1 MLDNA
6 FRRLRT
12 LLAHSLARNIGWLFL
27 FQISTYLSFLLVI
40 PWLTHVLPVSEYG
53 AVMAVMAA
61 AQFCF
66 ILTDYGFSASATY
79 EVARCRGDAIRV
91 QDVIA
96 QVHGAKIYLVVLA
109 CLGLWLLSMVP
120 SYQAHGVLFVYAG
133 FAVVFQAYQPV
144 WLLQGLENMKAYA
157 IYMVAARFGFL
168 FMVYA
173 MVRDGGDGPL
183 VMLAFALSNALGAGM
198 GLWAMRS
205 EGYRVLALSV
215 RGGLHLMLRSSG
227 YFWGR
232 LAFALYSSMNS
243 VVLGGV
249 SLAQTGI
256 FNVAEQIYKA
266 GQSVGGPISQAM
278 LPALTRS
285 RNTRVLWKML
295 PALVAV
301 LVLGCAA
308 VALLAP
314 WAVRL
319 AFGEHYQSSV
329 PVLYIFLLTIPV
341 TISGMVLGYPWFA
354 AMGRPDLV
362 NLTSVLAAGL
372 HVCLLALLW
381 WLGQLTAYNV
391 ACCVLATEFFMLLL
405 RLALGWRLVRIPSPK

>member
-1 MLDNA
+1 MLGRA
-6 FRRLRT
+6 LQTLRA
-12 LLAHSLARNIGWLFL
+12 LWAHKLARNIGWLFL

-40 PWLTHVLPVSEYG
+40 PWLTHSLPVAEYG

-66 ILTDYGFSASATY
+66 IVTDYGFSASATY
-79 EVARCRGDAIRV
+79 EVASHRDDEAYV
-91 QDVIA
+91 QGIIA
-96 QVHGAKIYLVVLA
+96 RVHGAKACLVVAA
-109 CLGLWLLSMVP
+109 CAGLWLLSLVP
-120 SYQAHGVLFVYAG
+120 SYQAQEILFAYAG
-133 FAVVFQAYQPV
+133 LAVLFQAYQPV
-144 WLLQGLENMKAYA
+144 WLLQGLENMRAYA
-157 IYMVAARFGFL
+157 IYMVSARIAFL
-168 FMVYA
+168 VMVYA
-173 MVRDGGDGPL
+173 VVRDAGDGPL
-183 VMLAFALSNALGAGM
+183 VLLAFAVSNGLGAVM

-205 EGYRVLALSV
+205 SGYRVFVLSMG
-215 RGGLHLMLRSSG
+215 GGLSLMWQSAG

-249 SLAQTGI
+249 SLVQTGI

-278 LPALTRS
+278 LPALTQS
-285 RNTRVLWKML
+285 RNTRVLWKMM
-295 PALVAV
+295 PALIAV
-301 LVLGCAA
+301 LSLGCVA

-319 AFGEHYQSSV
+319 VFGGGYAASV

-354 AMGRPDLV
+354 AMGRPELV
-362 NLTSVLAAGL
+362 NLTSVLAAAL
-372 HVCLLALLW
+372 HVGLLALLW
-381 WLGQLTAYNV
+381 WLKDLSAYNV
-391 ACCVLATEFFMLLL
+391 ACCVLATETFMLLL
-405 RLALGWRLVRIPSPK
+405 RLALGWRLMQGAPSR